1 VKGQKLFVR
10 TASADDHEEIARFYS
25 EQRSAVPSGSSSLV
39 GKLVGRIVAHLTY
52 RTEPDSVVIEHILV
66 ARDLR
71 QRRVGR
77 FMISEL
83 ERLAGPGVTLLRARQ
98 ESSVTDFLRAIG
110 FRPSAGGIL
119 ERPISHRGEP

>member
-10 TASADDHEEIARFYS
+10 TASTGDQEEIARFYS
-25 EQRSAVPSGSSSLV
+25 EQFLAVPSGSSSLV

-52 RTEPDSVVIEHILV
+52 TTHGDIVMIEHILV

-71 QRRVGR
+71 RRRVGR

-83 ERLAGPGVTLLRARQ
+83 ERLAGSGVTLLRARQ
-98 ESSVTDFLRAIG
+98 ESSVTDFLRTIG